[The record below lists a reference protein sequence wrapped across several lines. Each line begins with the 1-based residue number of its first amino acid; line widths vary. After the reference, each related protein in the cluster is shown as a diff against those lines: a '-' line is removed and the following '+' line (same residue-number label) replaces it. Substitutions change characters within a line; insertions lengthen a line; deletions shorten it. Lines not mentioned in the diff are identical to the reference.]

1 MRATD
6 DFRPQSGLRR
16 VLDALQAAAGE
27 LGAASEWSAFAA
39 SLQDRHR
46 DATPERADTN
56 GGNIIYLSDARR
68 RLHHNDGPSD
78 PRPGAAAARPFKPSF
93 LQAVAIPD
101 AAVPLRHA
109 MAGVR

>member
-1 MRATD
+1 MHATD

-16 VLDALQAAAGE
+16 VLDALKTAAGE
-27 LGAASEWSAFAA
+27 LRGASEWSAFAA
-39 SLQDRHR
+39 SLQDRHP
-46 DATPERADTN
+46 DAPERADAN
-56 GGNIIYLSDARR
+56 SNIIYLSDARR

-93 LQAVAIPD
+93 LQAVGIPD
-101 AAVPLRHA
+101 AVPLRHA